1 MSPLPHILSVGLL
14 SHWVDVLF
22 ALDTPLAADAGFEPA
37 HKGIKVPGLTAWLI
51 GYIIADIA
59 ALYDTNATAHST
71 KDCSRILS
79 TFDPSS
85 LTFDL

>member
-51 GYIIADIA
+51 GYTF
-59 ALYDTNATAHST
+59 LPHGYRRLHSGHYY
-71 KDCSRILS
+71 
-79 TFDPSS
+79 
-85 LTFDL
+85 